1 MQPEPAMR
9 LTRDVQFLNRV
20 INDPSVHPHVSYGLD
35 RIDLAQVLADEQNLF
50 IANEHGGFLFV
61 RDGDVYE
68 VHTQFLPEGR
78 GPQLLSAAR
87 EAAAYIFT
95 RTGAIGIRTMIGDN
109 QPAEALALAVGF
121 QPWGEAAVNGH
132 PVTVF
137 MLTIKEWAKRL
148 DICRLQQ

>member
-1 MQPEPAMR
+1 MK
-9 LTRDVQFLNRV
+9 LSRDAEFLNRV
-20 INDPSVHPHVSYGLD
+20 INDPSVLPYVSYGLD
-35 RIDLAQVLADEQNLF
+35 RIDIAQVLADEQHLF

-61 RDGDVYE
+61 RDDDVYE

-78 GPQLLSAAR
+78 GPQLVDAAN

-109 QPAEALALAVGF
+109 PPAEALARAVGF
-121 QPWGEAAVNGH
+121 IPWGEATVNGH
-132 PVTVF
+132 PVRVF
-137 MLTIKEWAKRL
+137 MLTIKDWAKRL